1 VGQGQA
7 HALSRYA
14 ERIGVP
20 QIVGQQRRG
29 PDRRG
34 RAQSTRVLGKHDPES
49 RLDERL
55 YPPWT
60 AATETISKTFRQGK
74 RAPFMEG
81 FDPVGDRLARHVQAL
96 RHRGKT
102 FASIKP
108 EQGQSTA
115 EFLGLMGGCSE
126 RLQ

>member
-1 VGQGQA
+1 MGVQQILGQ
-7 HALSRYA
+7 
-14 ERIGVP
+14 E
-20 QIVGQQRRG
+20 RRG

-34 RAQSTRVLGKHDPES
+34 IAQSTRVLGKHGAES

-55 YPPWT
+55 EPPWT
-60 AATETISKTFRQGK
+60 AAAETISQACPQGK
-74 RAPFMEG
+74 RASFMEV
-81 FDPVGDRLARHVQAL
+81 FDPVGDRLARHVRAL

-102 FASIKP
+102 FALIKP

-115 EFLGLMGGCSE
+115 EFLGLMGVCSE